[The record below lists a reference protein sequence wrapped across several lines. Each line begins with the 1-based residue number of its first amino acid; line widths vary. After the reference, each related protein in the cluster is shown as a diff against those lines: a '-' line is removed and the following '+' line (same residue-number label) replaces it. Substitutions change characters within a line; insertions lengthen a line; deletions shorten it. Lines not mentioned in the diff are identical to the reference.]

1 MTVMRLKGVRA
12 VVGLGMGTGGSE
24 LKEKKRLVFLL
35 VTDTLFFG
43 TSFLPLFT

>member
-12 VVGLGMGTGGSE
+12 MVGMGMGTGDSE
-24 LKEKKRLVFLL
+24 LKEEKKTCFSFGNRYTFL
-35 VTDTLFFG
+35 G